1 MEEKNN
7 SRRDF
12 IKKTAL
18 AGAGLTIG
26 GMGLSAKSYA
36 AIPGANE
43 RINLA
48 VIGIHGQGQTH
59 INSWCGLKTSRNV
72 RLKTLCDADDQW
84 FDSRA
89 KIVVDKTGEKPLK
102 EWDMR
107 KVFDDKEIDAVSLAI
122 PNHWHALGT
131 IWACQAGKHVYCEKP
146 ASHEI
151 WEGRKMIE
159 AARKYDRRVQVGFQN
174 RSIANVMEAMK
185 FLHEGG
191 IGEVFM
197 ARGLCIKPRDSFGI
211 SKDGIPP
218 ATLHYDRWL
227 GPATW
232 RPYNE
237 KKGHYNWHWFWDTG
251 NGDTGNQGPHQF
263 DIARWGLNK
272 NEHPLSIYSAG
283 GVYGI
288 DPKECAQ
295 ETPNTQTSI
304 FTYEDGKTLE
314 FETRGR
320 YSNGESSLDIRIGNM
335 FYGTDGYM
343 EVEGGTWKAF
353 RQRDKE
359 PFAGSKEKEDKKDV
373 DPRIPP
379 GGTEHYV
386 NFIDAIRAGN
396 NDALHCDI
404 NEGFFSSALPLLANI
419 SYRLNRGLKFMG
431 GSMDNEKFVNDTE
444 ADAMLTRVYRAPYVV
459 PNEV

>member
-1 MEEKNN
+1 MQKNYP
-7 SRRDF
+7 RREF
-12 IKKTAL
+12 IKKSAM
-18 AGAGLTIG
+18 AGAGIG
-26 GMGLSAKSYA
+26 ITAMGLSAKSYA

-43 RINLA
+43 RLNLA

-59 INSWCGLKTSRNV
+59 INSWCNLKTSRNV
-72 RLKTLCDADDQW
+72 RIKTLCDTDEQW
-84 FDSRA
+84 FDARA
-89 KIVVDKTGEKPLK
+89 KTVSDKTGEKPLT

-107 KVFDDKEIDAVSLAI
+107 KVFDDKEIDAVSFAT

-131 IWACQAGKHVYCEKP
+131 IWACQAGKHVYTEKP
-146 ASHEI
+146 ASHDI

-159 AARKYDRRVQVGFQN
+159 AARKYNRRVQVGFQN
-174 RSIANVMEAMK
+174 RSFANVMEAMK
-185 FLHEGG
+185 FLHDGG
-191 IGEVFM
+191 IGDVFM

-211 SKDGIPP
+211 AKDSAPP

-227 GPATW
+227 GPATY

-272 NEHPLSIYSAG
+272 NEHPVSIYSHG
-283 GVYGI
+283 GIYGI

-304 FTYEDGKTLE
+304 FKYEDGKMLE

-320 YSNGESSLDIRIGNM
+320 YSNAESSLDIRIGNM
-335 FYGTDGYM
+335 FYGTEGYL
-343 EVEGGTWKAF
+343 ELNGTTWKAF
-353 RQRDKE
+353 RRREEK
-359 PFAGSKEKEDKKDV
+359 PFAGSKTTDIQKTV
-373 DPRIPP
+373 DPRTPP

-386 NFIDAIRAGN
+386 NFIDAIRSGN
-396 NDALHCDI
+396 NDGLHCDI
-404 NEGFFSSALPLLANI
+404 NEGFFSSALPVLANI
-419 SYRLNRGLKFMG
+419 SYRLNLELKFMG
-431 GSMDNEKFVNDTE
+431 GTKDNEKFVNDTE
-444 ADAMLTRVYRAPYVV
+444 ADAMLTRVYRPPYVV